1 MKKAQLRAINRRRN
15 INNIINKGEIMLKN
29 KKSIKFYFN
38 HFIILILSL
47 SFSSTLVGCENLSS
61 KRTVLSKI
69 EKKYGEKFKISEIE
83 KYDDWNIFYTF
94 TSKKTGVSFPVT
106 NYKKGVGPSPFMGI
120 NAYID
125 DRYSITYF
133 TKRIKEFAL
142 DNGYDIEIKE
152 KYKYESS
159 EIKFP
164 EYVNYCISINEE
176 NIENLSESL
185 SKFLSDIQQEYP
197 ISKEINEKTSKR
209 ISGYISFKYIST
221 QGKTKVSNTNE
232 IYNLFHGEW
241 DSNTSEYKEFSA
253 TKDELLQ
260 SMKELMRD

>member
-1 MKKAQLRAINRRRN
+1 MFE
-15 INNIINKGEIMLKN
+15 NKN
-29 KKSIKFYFN
+29 SIKFYSN
-38 HFIILILSL
+38 YFIILILSL
-47 SFSSTLVGCENLSS
+47 SFSGILIGCEDLSS

-69 EKKYGEKFKISEIE
+69 EKKYGEKFKISDI
-83 KYDDWNIFYTF
+83 KNYDDWNVFYTF
-94 TSKKTGVSFPVT
+94 TSKKTELSFLVT
-106 NYKKGVGPSPFMGI
+106 NYKKGSGPSPFMGI
-120 NAYID
+120 NAHIE

-152 KYKYESS
+152 KYKFKSS
-159 EIKFP
+159 DIKFP
-164 EYVNYCISINEE
+164 EYVDYCISINEE
-176 NIENLSESL
+176 NIENLAERL

-197 ISKEINEKTSKR
+197 INKEINVKTSKS
-209 ISGYISFKYIST
+209 ISGYISFKYISP
-221 QGKTKVSNTNE
+221 QGKTKVSNTDE

-260 SMKELMRD
+260 SMKKLMRD